1 MKKSLVVFGGVL
13 GILMLVLG
21 CGSHPP
27 VLNINPDIDQLYAGY
42 KGGASRNGYTARDK
56 SIGITP
62 LWQLKFKYPLFYSP
76 SLAGNYIFQPGI
88 DKKIHV
94 IEVNTGVEIAEIK
107 IRRPAGTTPE
117 LADSFMAICEEGNRS
132 ELLVFNYISGN
143 LLWSKK
149 TYKLCLPPALYDNSI
164 FWVDGKNRVNAA
176 RLDNGEPIWSV
187 KLESGFDCGPVIYN
201 DHLFVTTRDNLLYS
215 FSIEDGTIAWEKAG
229 VGRTNSS
236 PACYQDRLY
245 YCTANGKIVCYDCL
259 NGNLVWQYDDEPRLF
274 YSPVVD
280 DEGVYYGS
288 GSGRFIKLDKKDG
301 RKIWDYDVDVPIRGT
316 AVLTA
321 KSVIFSSL
329 DGTVYLLDKQ
339 NGRVRESYVAEGM
352 ISAAP
357 VIFDTRLFIAAQDKF
372 LYCFYMLGENE

>member
-13 GILMLVLG
+13 GIFISFFS
-21 CGSHPP
+21 CGSRPP
-27 VLNINPDIDQLYAGY
+27 VLNINPDLDQLYPGY
-42 KGGASRNGYTARDK
+42 KGGASRNGYIALDE

-62 LWQLKFKYPLFYSP
+62 LWQLKFKHPLFYSP

-117 LADSFMAICEEGNRS
+117 LADSFMAICEEGDKS

-143 LLWSKK
+143 LLWRKK
-149 TYKLCLPPALYDNSI
+149 THRLCLPPALYDNRI
-164 FWVDGKNRVNAA
+164 FWVDGKNRINAA
-176 RLDNGEPIWSV
+176 WLDNGQTIWSE

-201 DHLFVTTRDNLLYS
+201 GGLFVITRDSRLYN
-215 FSIEDGTIAWEKAG
+215 FNIEDGVLAWEKAD

-245 YCTANGKIVCYDCL
+245 YCTANGKVVCYDCFD
-259 NGNLVWQYDDEPRLF
+259 GNLIWQYDDKPRLF

-280 DEGVYYGS
+280 DEGVYYGN
-288 GSGRFIKLDKKDG
+288 GDGKFIRLDKKNG
-301 RKIWDYDVDVPIRGT
+301 HKIWEYQVGVPVRGT

-321 KSVIFSSL
+321 KSVVFSSL

-339 NGRVRESYVAEGM
+339 SGRVRESYAAAGM

-357 VIFDTRLFIAAQDKF
+357 VIFDAKLFIAAQDKF
-372 LYCFYMLGENE
+372 LNCFHMLRENE